1 LDAEPTFVLALRKR
15 SREWLQI
22 RKAEAVLWQVN
33 LWMKVNGTYD
43 ETTPIPNHNAP
54 RLIDALT
61 GEVEAS
67 TQVAGNP
74 NKSGLEQGSPDTDDV
89 ILHSRSSVST
99 L

>member
-33 LWMKVNGTYD
+33 LWMQVNRTYD
-43 ETTPIPNHNAP
+43 ETTLIPNHNAT

-74 NKSGLEQGSPDTDDV
+74 TNQELGIRFS
-89 ILHSRSSVST
+89 IR
-99 L
+99 